1 MQPSLHSFQP
11 TYHLDVHLQP
21 DENIFEFVQRRFA
34 LHHGARIQTLLPWQC
49 TLSDEQGTLLA
60 SAGLNPASTGPL
72 FLEHYLES
80 PVEQQLACALQQP
93 VLRDDIL
100 EVGNLAALDGHARL
114 LILALIQYL
123 VEQRYRYVVF
133 TATDQVRG
141 LFHSL

>member
-1 MQPSLHSFQP
+1 MQPSIHSFQP

-80 PVEQQLACALQQP
+80 PVEQQLACSCNNRSYAMTFWRSAIWRRWMGMP
-93 VLRDDIL
+93 VC
-100 EVGNLAALDGHARL
+100 
-114 LILALIQYL
+114 
-123 VEQRYRYVVF
+123 
-133 TATDQVRG
+133 
-141 LFHSL
+141 